1 MGKKET
7 PENVAPSAPPDH
19 EQQGA
24 SEHVYPTINSSAET
38 QSPTTPVLDSS
49 SPPPHYGTNQTPAGG
64 HAYTPQINAMGPQ
77 QADMPAPPSY
87 DDAIRCPAALPP
99 YLPYGA
105 PKPPGMPG
113 AEHGQPIYPPPISGT
128 RYVLSAPGQS
138 DFDTNT
144 HGAPQPHI
152 ITTTV
157 ITQPGRNTCVH
168 CYNGEVHNE
177 TDLICLVCLI
187 LFAIFTFPLGLILLC
202 CIPCT
207 VRRRCARCRRLN

>member
-24 SEHVYPTINSSAET
+24 SEHVYPTINSSVET

-49 SPPPHYGTNQTPAGG
+49 SPPPHYGSNQAPAGG

-87 DDAIRCPAALPP
+87 DDAIRCPAAPSP
-99 YLPYGA
+99 MYLPYGH
-105 PKPPGMPG
+105 PKTARNARPR
-113 AEHGQPIYPPPISGT
+113 T
-128 RYVLSAPGQS
+128 RPADLPAAHFRHALRAFGSRS
-138 DFDTNT
+138 
-144 HGAPQPHI
+144 PHI

-168 CYNGEVHNE
+168 CHNGEVHNE